1 MNVLDAMNDVNW
13 IAVPAAFVAYA
24 VLGGVWF
31 AVLFAKPYAASLGRD
46 SVPGGQPV
54 LFYVGPMVCSLIMV
68 VASAVLMAAL
78 AITTVGAALAF
89 ALVVG
94 VGYLVANTV
103 TIAINPNMPRPLFYA
118 SISGAYHLAGI
129 TLTALILVALS

>member
-46 SVPGGQPV
+46 SVPGG
-54 LFYVGPMVCSLIMV
+54 SRSSST
-68 VASAVLMAAL
+68 SARWCAA
-78 AITTVGAALAF
+78 
-89 ALVVG
+89 
-94 VGYLVANTV
+94 
-103 TIAINPNMPRPLFYA
+103 
-118 SISGAYHLAGI
+118 
-129 TLTALILVALS
+129 